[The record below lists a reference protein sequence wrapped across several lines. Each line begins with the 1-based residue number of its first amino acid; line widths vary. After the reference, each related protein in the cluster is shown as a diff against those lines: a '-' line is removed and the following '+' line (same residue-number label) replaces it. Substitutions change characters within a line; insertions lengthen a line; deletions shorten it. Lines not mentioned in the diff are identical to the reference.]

1 MLRAWRFIHHM
12 REEPARAADARC
24 GRIGWAVGVLLSSLA
39 LGAIVATPAG
49 SQGGQPPSADLSV
62 SKSDSPDPVTSGTQL
77 TYTVEVRNEGPDPAT
92 EVAITDDFPGPVD
105 LLSATPSAGTCDPRG
120 GRVTCTLPS
129 LAPNAV
135 GTLVVVV
142 MVNKKKGSIT
152 NSASVQ
158 SAVADPQ
165 PGNNLDTE
173 VTQVVEPTGGPT
185 CKGRQATIIGTEVDE
200 TINGTNKK
208 DVIVALGGHDIVF
221 GFDGRDTV
229 CGGTG
234 DDTIR
239 GQADADLLRGG
250 SGNDVLRGALGS
262 DDVGG
267 GAGRDRLS
275 GGLFSDILKGGPGRD
290 SCNGGPGADVERSC

>member
-1 MLRAWRFIHHM
+1 VLAW
-12 REEPARAADARC
+12 
-24 GRIGWAVGVLLSSLA
+24 LA
-39 LGAIVATPAG
+39 LAAIVPAPAG
-49 SQGGQPPSADLSV
+49 SQGGEPPPSADLSV
-62 SKSDSPDPVTSGTQL
+62 SKSDGPDPVTSGTQL
-77 TYTVEVRNEGPDPAT
+77 TYTVEVRNQGPDPAT
-92 EVAITDDFPGPVD
+92 EVAITDDFPGSVD
-105 LLSATPSAGTCDPRG
+105 LVSATPSAGTCDPRG
-120 GRVTCTLPS
+120 GRVVCTLPS
-129 LAPNAV
+129 LAPNEV
-135 GTLVVVV
+135 GTLTVVVTV
-142 MVNKKKGSIT
+142 QKKKGSIT

-208 DVIVALGGHDIVF
+208 DVVVALGGHDVVF
-221 GFDGRDTV
+221 GFDGKDTV

-239 GQADADLLRGG
+239 GQADADLIRGG
-250 SGNDVLRGALGS
+250 SGNDVLRGAVGS

-267 GAGRDRLS
+267 GAGRDRLG

-290 SCNGGPGADVERSC
+290 SCNGGPGADIERSC

>member
-1 MLRAWRFIHHM
+1 
-12 REEPARAADARC
+12 
-24 GRIGWAVGVLLSSLA
+24 LLSSLA
-39 LGAIVATPAG
+39 LGAIVAPPVG
-49 SQGGQPPSADLSV
+49 SQGGEPPSADLSV

-77 TYTVEVRNEGPDPAT
+77 TYTVEVRNQGPDPAT
-92 EVAITDDFPGPVD
+92 DVAITDDFPGPVD
-105 LLSATPSAGTCDPRG
+105 FVSATPSAGTCDPRG

-129 LAPNAV
+129 LAPDQV

-142 MVNKKKGSIT
+142 TVNKKKGSIT

-165 PGNNLDTE
+165 PANNLDTE

-185 CKGRQATIIGTEVDE
+185 CKGRQATIVGTEVDE

-208 DVIVALGGHDIVF
+208 DVIVALGGHDVVF
-221 GFDGRDTV
+221 GFDGKDV
-229 CGGTG
+229 ICGGTG
-234 DDTIR
+234 NDTIR
-239 GQADADLLRGG
+239 GQADADLLRGS
-250 SGNDVLRGALGS
+250 SGNDVLRGATGS

-267 GAGRDRLS
+267 GAGRDRLG

-290 SCNGGPGADVERSC
+290 SCNGGPGVDIERSC